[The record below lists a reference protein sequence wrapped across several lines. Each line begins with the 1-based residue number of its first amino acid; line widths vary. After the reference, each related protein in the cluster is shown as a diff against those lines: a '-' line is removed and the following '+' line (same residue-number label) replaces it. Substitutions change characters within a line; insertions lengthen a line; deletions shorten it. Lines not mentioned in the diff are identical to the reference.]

1 MIAEIGIM
9 VGLYI
14 ITRCCSFLGR
24 SDENTATKIMAGISL
39 VITGFILFD
48 LIIRGMTG
56 VGTPR

>member
-14 ITRCCSFLGR
+14 LTRCASFLGR
-24 SDENTATKIMAGISL
+24 PEPVAAKIMAGLSL
-39 VITGFILFD
+39 VVTIFILFD

-56 VGTPR
+56 VGSPK